1 MMETTPLFSVLIA
14 NYNNGKYISSA
25 INSVI
30 AQTYTNWE
38 IIIVDDCS
46 ADNSLRIIEQYKNH
60 DNIKIAKND
69 KNKGCGY
76 TKRRCAE
83 LAGGLLCGFLDSD
96 DELLPNA
103 LEVMVQAHIQHPECS
118 LIGSRSY
125 RCNANLQPY
134 GVTKYKMIPKGQSYL
149 TFDCHA
155 PYHYATFKK
164 QLYDKTEGISANV
177 THAVDQ
183 DLYFKLDEV
192 GQVLFLN
199 KILYKYRVHNNG
211 ISNSSN
217 SFGKALF
224 WHIILICEAYKRRG
238 LQGADQHA
246 TRIIIAHPYRSWKY
260 RFGNF
265 CLTPIILFIRIINII
280 RFYLF
285 ANGK

>member
-1 MMETTPLFSVLIA
+1 MDTTPLFSVLIA
-14 NYNNGKYISSA
+14 NHNNGKYISSA

-30 AQTYTNWE
+30 VQTYKNWE

-46 ADNSLRIIEQYKNH
+46 ADNSLQIIEQYKNH
-60 DNIKIAKND
+60 DNIKIVKND

-103 LEVMVQAHIQHPECS
+103 LEIMVQAHIQHPECS

-125 RCNANLQPY
+125 RCNTNLRPY
-134 GVTKYKMIPKGQSYL
+134 GVTKYKMIPKGESYL
-149 TFDCHA
+149 TFDYHA
-155 PYHYATFKK
+155 PHHYATFKK

-211 ISNSSN
+211 ISNNSN

-224 WHIILICEAYKRRG
+224 WHVILIYEAYKRRG
-238 LQGADQHA
+238 LKGAEQQA
-246 TRIIIAHPYRSWKY
+246 TGIIIAHPYHSWKY

-265 CLTPIILFIRIINII
+265 CLAPIVLFTRIINLI

-285 ANGK
+285 TNRK